1 MPHSPPTIRHSP
13 FFPHACSQYVLRRYV
28 VTPTLNTAQHHDQ
41 KDVRLNQLSDCLFAR
56 RSWNA
61 AFRVPGIGA
70 RVDSYAALHRRTNR
84 V

>member
-1 MPHSPPTIRHSP
+1 MPHAPPTIHRS
-13 FFPHACSQYVLRRYV
+13 FFFLHGGFQHPLWRYLAMPAHA
-28 VTPTLNTAQHHDQ
+28 TAQHHDQ
-41 KDVRLNQLSDCLFAR
+41 EDDRLHKLSDCLFAR

-61 AFRVPGIGA
+61 AFRVSGIGA